1 LELSSEQLAV
11 GRRPGGIEAT
21 GWLHLL
27 LISGSVETLRQR
39 SSKLHAGVGSSSVT
53 MTIGPALMADFDW
66 ARMSESSLLL
76 SNGLSRAWQPL
87 GR

>member
-1 LELSSEQLAV
+1 MQATHRAWSESVSCPGSDYLELSSEQLAV

-53 MTIGPALMADFDW
+53 MTIGPALMADFD
-66 ARMSESSLLL
+66 
-76 SNGLSRAWQPL
+76 
-87 GR
+87 